1 MIKAIV
7 CIKRK
12 AGMEVEAFQEY
23 WRTRHAEV
31 VSELPGVR
39 RYVQSHARLSGY
51 RRGELVHDGIAEL
64 WFDDTQAMRG
74 LADSKEYAAVEADE
88 ANFIDPANRVFFLA
102 DAHVIKDG
110 PAPERGVKN
119 IEFINRRPDMSVED
133 FQNYW
138 CEVHGP
144 IAAKI
149 EVIERYVQNHV
160 RLGGYRE
167 GRQPTYDGLA
177 ITWFESTDA
186 MRVSA
191 TTEEYEITRADE
203 PNFLP
208 AGEIPIIITEE
219 HIII

>member
-51 RRGELVHDGIAEL
+51 RVRD
-64 WFDDTQAMRG
+64 

-102 DAHVIKDG
+102 DEHVIKDG
-110 PAPERGVKN
+110 PAPEGGVKN
-119 IEFINRRPDMSVED
+119 IEFINRRPGMSVED

-138 CEVHGP
+138 RDVHGP
-144 IAAKI
+144 LAAKI

-160 RLGGYRE
+160 RLGGYKD

-191 TTEEYEITRADE
+191 TTEEYEVTRADE
-203 PNFLP
+203 PSFLP

-219 HIII
+219 HVII